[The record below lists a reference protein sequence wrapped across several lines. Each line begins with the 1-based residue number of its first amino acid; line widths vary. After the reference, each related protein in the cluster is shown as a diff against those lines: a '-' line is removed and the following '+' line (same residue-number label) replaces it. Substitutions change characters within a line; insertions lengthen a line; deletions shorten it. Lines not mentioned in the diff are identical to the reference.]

1 MSQPPPENS
10 GADGGNDGAGGGAG
24 GGKDGG
30 KDGAGGG
37 GDFGKFGLDAQL
49 LEALARLEFTTPTPI
64 QNLAIPPLLDGHDLV
79 GLAQTGTGKTA
90 AFLLPLLDHLLKA
103 KPTRAGA
110 PPTSLIL
117 APTREL
123 AMQIRENL
131 RQFAMDLNLRHTA
144 IFGGARYDPQIR
156 DLKRGMDIVVATPGR
171 LEDLAERKV
180 MQFDRITHFILDE
193 ADHMLDLGFYPAMK
207 RIAAALPTPRQTMLF
222 SATMPPQIQKLTKQF
237 LKNPIEVKAPESEGA
252 AKQIQQQVLK
262 IEESAKRGALVEIL
276 RTHEQEQLLVFIRTK
291 RRADALARALQ
302 KKGFAV
308 DALHGDMRQNTR
320 QKVLNQFRKGKLQA
334 LIATDVAARG
344 IDVAGIGLVINFD
357 PADTKEA
364 HTHRI
369 GRTGRAGL
377 TGKAIT
383 FEPPSAKP
391 KHPPTK
397 THKPEHKKPKKKL
410 IAKGNK
416 AKTGAK
422 KKAKGKNKAGGF
434 GRLKRSVSEKTAGK
448 KKE

>member
-1 MSQPPPENS
+1 
-10 GADGGNDGAGGGAG
+10 
-24 GGKDGG
+24 
-30 KDGAGGG
+30 
-37 GDFGKFGLDAQL
+37 
-49 LEALARLEFTTPTPI
+49 
-64 QNLAIPPLLDGHDLV
+64 
-79 GLAQTGTGKTA
+79 
-90 AFLLPLLDHLLKA
+90 
-103 KPTRAGA
+103 
-110 PPTSLIL
+110 
-117 APTREL
+117 
-123 AMQIRENL
+123 MQIRENL
-131 RQFAMDLNLRHTA
+131 RQLAMDLNLRHTA

-222 SATMPPQIQKLTKQF
+222 SATMPPQIQKLNQTIPKKPHRSQSPR
-237 LKNPIEVKAPESEGA
+237 KRGRG
-252 AKQIQQQVLK
+252 KQIQQQVLK
-262 IEESAKRGALVEIL
+262 IEENAKRGALIEIL

-291 RRADALARALQ
+291 RRADTLARALQ

-377 TGKAIT
+377 KGKAIT
-383 FEPPSAKP
+383 FEPPNTQP
-391 KHPPTK
+391 KHPPKK

-422 KKAKGKNKAGGF
+422 KKARGKKKAGGF
-434 GRLKRSVSEKTAGK
+434 GRLKRSGVVGK
-448 KKE
+448 PPKS

>member
-1 MSQPPPENS
+1 MNQPPPQNDDGAG
-10 GADGGNDGAGGGAG
+10 GADGG
-24 GGKDGG
+24 
-30 KDGAGGG
+30 
-37 GDFGKFGLDAQL
+37 DFAKFGLDAQL

-64 QNLAIPPLLDGHDLV
+64 QNLAIPPLLAGRDLV

-90 AFLLPLLDHLLKA
+90 AFLLPLLEHLLKA
-103 KPTRAGA
+103 KPTRAGEA
-110 PPTSLIL
+110 PTALIL

-131 RQFAMDLNLRHTA
+131 RQLAMDLNIRHTA

-156 DLKRGMDIVVATPGR
+156 DLKRGIDIVVATPGR
-171 LEDLAERKV
+171 LEDLVERKI

-207 RIAAALPTPRQTMLF
+207 RIAQALPSPRQTMLF

-237 LKNPIEVKAPESEGA
+237 LKNPIEIKAPETKNSGA
-252 AKQIQQQVLK
+252 QIQQQVLK
-262 IEESAKRGALVEIL
+262 IEESEKRTTLIEIL

-291 RRADALARALQ
+291 RRADTLARALQ
-302 KKGFAV
+302 KKGFAT

-383 FEPPSAKP
+383 FAPPSTQP
-391 KHPPTK
+391 KQPKTK

-410 IAKGNK
+410 IPKGKK
-416 AKTGAK
+416 AKNNAK
-422 KKAKGKNKAGGF
+422 KKTKNKKKTGGF
-434 GRLKRSVSEKTAGK
+434 GRLKRSKIGSKTGG
-448 KKE
+448 